1 MSASTQPAIDGWF
14 SADGSGA
21 PYLIGGKCHQCGT
34 YVFPPRANNCPNP
47 ACDGDELAQVPLSR
61 RGTLWS
67 YTENRYAP
75 PPPYPSPDP
84 FEPFAV
90 AAVQLADEGLI
101 VLGKVVEGT
110 LAADLKVGMEMEAG
124 HHAAVCRRRRR
135 RARRLRLEDRVMSPE
150 PLYILGAGMH
160 PWGKWGNDF
169 TEYGVAAAR
178 AALSEAGLDWR
189 QIQLVAGA
197 DTIRNGYPGFV
208 AGSTFAQKLGWNGV
222 TVSSSYAACAS
233 GSQAL
238 QSARAQI
245 LAGFC
250 DVALVIGADTTP
262 KGFFAPVG
270 GERKND
276 PDWQRFHLIGATNT
290 VYFALLARRRMDLY
304 GATLEDFAAVKV
316 KNAKHGLDN
325 PNARYRKE
333 ASVED
338 VLASPVVSDPLRLL
352 DICATSDGAAALIVA
367 SKAFAEKHLGSLEG
381 VPSVRAVST
390 VTPRYPQHLPELPDI
405 ATDSTAVVPAPDRVF
420 KDQILDAAYAEAG
433 IGPEDLSL
441 AEVYDLSTALE
452 LDWYEHLGLC
462 PKGEAEQL
470 LRSGATTIGGK
481 IPVNPS
487 GGLAC
492 FGEAIPAQ
500 AIAQVCE
507 LTWQLKGQATGRQ
520 VEGAKVGVTA
530 NQGLFGH
537 GSSVIVA
544 R

>member
-1 MSASTQPAIDGWF
+1 MST
-14 SADGSGA
+14 
-21 PYLIGGKCHQCGT
+21 
-34 YVFPPRANNCPNP
+34 
-47 ACDGDELAQVPLSR
+47 
-61 RGTLWS
+61 
-67 YTENRYAP
+67 
-75 PPPYPSPDP
+75 
-84 FEPFAV
+84 
-90 AAVQLADEGLI
+90 
-101 VLGKVVEGT
+101 
-110 LAADLKVGMEMEAG
+110 
-124 HHAAVCRRRRR
+124 
-135 RARRLRLEDRVMSPE
+135 PE
-150 PLYILGAGMH
+150 PVYILGAGMH
-160 PWGKWGNDF
+160 PWGKWGRDF
-169 TEYGVAAAR
+169 TEYGVVAAR
-178 AALSEAGLDWR
+178 AALRDAGMDWR

-208 AGSTFAQKLGWNGV
+208 AGATFAQKLGWTGIP
-222 TVSSSYAACAS
+222 VSSSYAACAS

-245 LAGFC
+245 LAGMC

-270 GERKND
+270 GERRDD

-304 GATLEDFAAVKV
+304 GATTEDFAAVKV
-316 KNAKHGLDN
+316 KNSRHGLSN

-333 ASVED
+333 SSVED
-338 VLASPVVSDPLRLL
+338 VQASPVVSDPLRLL

-367 SKAFAEKHLGSLEG
+367 SKSFAEKHLGSLAG
-381 VPSVRAVST
+381 VPSVRAVSCA
-390 VTPRYPQHLPELPDI
+390 TPNYPQSMPELPDI
-405 ATDSTAVVPAPDRVF
+405 ATDSTAVVAAPDRAF
-420 KDQILDAAYAEAG
+420 KDHILDTAYAEAG
-433 IGPEDLSL
+433 MGPDDLRL

-462 PKGEAEQL
+462 AKGEAEQL
-470 LRSGATTIGGK
+470 LRSGATTIGGR
-481 IPVNPS
+481 IPVNAS

-520 VEGAKVGVTA
+520 VEGAKVGITA